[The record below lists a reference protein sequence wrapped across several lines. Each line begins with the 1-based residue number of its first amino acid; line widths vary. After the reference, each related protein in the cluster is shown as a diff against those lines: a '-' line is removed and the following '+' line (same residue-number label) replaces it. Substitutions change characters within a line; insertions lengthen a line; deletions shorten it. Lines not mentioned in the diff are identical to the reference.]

1 MILLDVNVLVEA
13 AHRDAVRH
21 AVSSAWLETALS
33 GDRPVGLPDL
43 VLTGCVRVLTHPR
56 VFADPA
62 TPAAAGAFVNAV
74 RNAPAAMPLASTSAT
89 WRRFDDL
96 LQSDTG
102 LRGNLVPDAW
112 LAALALSHGAS
123 LVTRDR
129 GFARFP
135 GLALIHPG

>member
-1 MILLDVNVLVEA
+1 M
-13 AHRDAVRH
+13 
-21 AVSSAWLETALS
+21 
-33 GDRPVGLPDL
+33 
-43 VLTGCVRVLTHPR
+43 LTGCVRVLTHAH

-62 TPAAAGAFVNAV
+62 TPAAAGAFLAAV
-74 RNAPAAMPLASTSAT
+74 RNAPAAVPLPATPAT
-89 WRRFDDL
+89 WRRFDEL
-96 LQSDTG
+96 LQSDAG

-135 GLALIHPG
+135 GLTLNSPP

>member
-13 AHRDAVRH
+13 GHRDAVRH
-21 AVSSAWLETALS
+21 AASAAWLAEVLVAS
-33 GDRPVGLPDL
+33 RPVALPDA

-62 TPAAAGAFVNAV
+62 TPAAAGAFLAAV
-74 RNAPAAMPLASTSAT
+74 RNAPSAVPLPSTSAT
-89 WRRFDDL
+89 WRRFDEL
-96 LQSDTG
+96 LQSDAG
-102 LRGNLVPDAW
+102 LRGLVPDAW
-112 LAALALSHGAS
+112 LASLALSHGAS

-135 GLALIHPG
+135 GLTLISPP